1 MFTQLRIQNFKS
13 WADTGEFRMAPLT
26 GFFGTNSSGK
36 TAILQFL
43 LMLKQTVESSDRN
56 RILHLGGDQYSYVD
70 LGTTYDISHRHRLPQ
85 KLKFQFE
92 WIPKYIDV
100 SSLQIPVA
108 TSNIEIPIAIPSV
121 EIPFTGKTSPLIS
134 YVNQNKNKPLK
145 FESIINIELEQIDFE
160 FFRYAFIVDRYLEV
174 DNYLEGDC
182 GWNQITVINGV
193 NTNKGY
199 YLCKDGKFFE
209 EWEDLTKSLGHTFFR
224 IKEVDDSQIL
234 KNYGV
239 LNTTDL
245 SELMGAFMDLF
256 QNTYYLAPLREYPK
270 RTYQWSGENPQN
282 VGKYGELTVAAL
294 LASRK
299 KGTEVELSVAKALQK
314 LELIHNFRLNR
325 IAPNRGDYEILVQKS
340 PNSAEVLITDVGFGV
355 SQVLPIL
362 VLCYYAPK
370 GATLIFEQP
379 EIHLHPS
386 VQAGLADIF
395 IEVIKTR
402 NIQIII
408 ESHSEHLL
416 RRLQRRIAEEKDGF
430 TNDDAALYFCKMDDQ
445 GDSELVPL
453 EIDTYGNICNYPD
466 GFFGDEMGDL
476 VAMTEASI
484 KRQMNVG
491 A

>member
-26 GFFGTNSSGK
+26 GLFGTNSSGK

-70 LGTTYDISHRHRLPQ
+70 LGTTYDISHRHQLPE
-85 KLKFQFE
+85 KIKFSLM
-92 WIPKYIDV
+92 WKPK
-100 SSLQIPVA
+100 
-108 TSNIEIPIAIPSV
+108 
-121 EIPFTGKTSPLIS
+121 LIS
-134 YVNQNKNKPLK
+134 QKVLEILPEIVVYNEGTSIPEINPYTSLLK
-145 FESIINIELEQIDFE
+145 FESEIDIDKDQVNVNFFE
-160 FFRYAFIVDRYLEV
+160 FSFEAKNQQCNHVRIIK
-174 DNYLEGDC
+174 DNNQEAIYTLSTEGTLVEAWQKNWSEKLVKSY
-182 GWNQITVINGV
+182 GFQFPILPLFYGV
-193 NTNKGY
+193 E
-199 YLCKDGKFFE
+199 L
-209 EWEDLTKSLGHTFFR
+209 
-224 IKEVDDSQIL
+224 L
-234 KNYGV
+234 KNYNFQLTLPFKGIE
-239 LNTTDL
+239 D
-245 SELMGAFMDLF
+245 FMDMIKAYEDLF

-270 RTYQWSGENPQN
+270 RTYLWSGERPQD

-299 KGTEVELSVAKALQK
+299 KDVEVELSVAKALQK
-314 LELIHNFRLNR
+314 LELIYNFRVNR
-325 IAPNRGDYEILVQKS
+325 ITPNRGDYEILVQKT

-416 RRLQRRIAEEKDGF
+416 RRLQRRMAEEKDGF
-430 TNDDAALYFCKMDDQ
+430 TNEDAALYFCKMNNQ

-484 KRQMNVG
+484 KRQMNIG

>member
-1 MFTQLRIQNFKS
+1 MFTKLRIQNFKS

-70 LGTTYDISHRHRLPQ
+70 LGTTYDISHRHKLPE
-85 KLKFQFE
+85 KLKFSFE
-92 WIPKYIDV
+92 WIPKYINKTILMMPIKV
-100 SSLQIPVA
+100 KHIPLPSLNFDHYGDEPLRFKSVIDIEEDQV
-108 TSNIEIPIAIPSV
+108 NINFFEYSFKV
-121 EIPFTGKTSPLIS
+121 DELGWNN
-134 YVNQNKNKPLK
+134 VNITHSRDTNSDYE
-145 FESIINIELEQIDFE
+145 ESIYQLFENGNLFQMWRKSSDSESKESIEAETASSF
-160 FFRYAFIVDRYLEV
+160 
-174 DNYLEGDC
+174 
-182 GWNQITVINGV
+182 
-193 NTNKGY
+193 K
-199 YLCKDGKFFE
+199 
-209 EWEDLTKSLGHTFFR
+209 
-224 IKEVDDSQIL
+224 IL

-239 LNTTDL
+239 IEYLASPFTFPKSNIWL
-245 SELMGAFMDLF
+245 SYLTPTYEDLF

-270 RTYQWSGENPQN
+270 RTYQWSGERPQN

-299 KGTEVELSVAKALQK
+299 TDLEVEILVAKSLK
-314 LELIHNFRLNR
+314 ELRLIENFRVNR
-325 IAPNRGDYEILVQKS
+325 ITPNRGDYEILVQRS

-416 RRLQRRIAEEKDGF
+416 RRLQRRMAEEKDGF
-430 TNDDAALYFCKMDDQ
+430 TNEDAALYFCKMDNQ

-453 EIDTYGNICNYPD
+453 EIDIYGNICNYPE
-466 GFFGDEMGDL
+466 GFFGDEMGDI
-476 VAMTEASI
+476 VAMNKAAI
-484 KRQMNVG
+484 KRQMNTEG
-491 A
+491 

>member
-13 WADTGEFRMAPLT
+13 WADTGEFQMASLT

-70 LGTTYDISHRHRLPQ
+70 LGTTYDISHRHRLPEKLRFSLTWKPKLISQ
-85 KLKFQFE
+85 KSLIIFPDKNQTRNVGV
-92 WIPKYIDV
+92 I
-100 SSLQIPVA
+100 SSLNYTYQK
-108 TSNIEIPIAIPSV
+108 TLKLESV
-121 EIPFTGKTSPLIS
+121 IDMDID
-134 YVNQNKNKPLK
+134 
-145 FESIINIELEQIDFE
+145 QIDIK
-160 FFRYAFIVDRYLEV
+160 FFKYSFLSN
-174 DNYLEGDC
+174 DNQLNYVGISATKNDNKESSYQLIIEGD
-182 GWNQITVINGV
+182 VIQNWSA
-193 NTNKGY
+193 N
-199 YLCKDGKFFE
+199 L
-209 EWEDLTKSLGHTFFR
+209 DLAASNLNH
-224 IKEVDDSQIL
+224 L
-234 KNYGV
+234 KNYGFQSV
-239 LNTTDL
+239 SNSMMDQIIYRYPINITE
-245 SELMGAFMDLF
+245 SYEDLF

-270 RTYQWSGENPQN
+270 RTYQWSGESPQN

-299 KGTEVELSVAKALQK
+299 QDLEVEIAVAKALK
-314 LELIHNFRLNR
+314 ELGLIENFRVNR
-325 IAPNRGDYEILVQKS
+325 ITPNRGDYEILVRKT

-362 VLCYYAPK
+362 VLCYYAPE

-386 VQAGLADIF
+386 VQAGIADIF
-395 IEVIKTR
+395 IDVIKTR

-416 RRLQRRIAEEKDGF
+416 RRLQRRMAEEKEGF
-430 TNDDAALYFCKMDDQ
+430 TNEDAALYFCKMNNQ

-453 EIDTYGNICNYPD
+453 EIDTYGNISNYPE

-476 VAMTEASI
+476 VAMTEAAI
-484 KRQMNVG
+484 KRQMNIG

>member
-26 GFFGTNSSGK
+26 GLFGTNSSGK

-70 LGTTYDISHRHRLPQ
+70 LGTTYDISHRHRLPE
-85 KLKFQFE
+85 KIKFSFE
-92 WIPKYIDV
+92 WMPKLIFQSNVGLIGISFGNLSSSISFESEIDIDRDQIDINFFKY
-100 SSLQIPVA
+100 SSIKRGESI
-108 TSNIEIPIAIPSV
+108 TWEIQQKDVTP
-121 EIPFTGKTSPLIS
+121 IS
-134 YVNQNKNKPLK
+134 YRLSMDGGRNSLMNFLGDSYSKNKP
-145 FESIINIELEQIDFE
+145 
-160 FFRYAFIVDRYLEV
+160 
-174 DNYLEGDC
+174 
-182 GWNQITVINGV
+182 
-193 NTNKGY
+193 
-199 YLCKDGKFFE
+199 
-209 EWEDLTKSLGHTFFR
+209 KSF
-224 IKEVDDSQIL
+224 
-234 KNYGV
+234 KNYGLDVCPV
-239 LNTTDL
+239 LT
-245 SELMGAFMDLF
+245 GAYEDLF

-270 RTYQWSGENPQN
+270 KIYLWSGENPQD
-282 VGKYGELTVAAL
+282 VGKQGASAFSAI
-294 LASRK
+294 LASNK
-299 KGTEVELSVAKALQK
+299 KNPEVQTAVAKALK
-314 LELIHNFRLNR
+314 ELGLIDSFRLNA
-325 IAPNRGDYEILVQKS
+325 IAENRGYYEVLVKRS

-416 RRLQRRIAEEKDGF
+416 TRLQRRIAEEKDGF
-430 TNDDAALYFCKMDDQ
+430 TNDDAALYFCKMNDQ
-445 GDSELVPL
+445 GDSELVTL
-453 EIDTYGNICNYPD
+453 DIDDYGNICNYPD
-466 GFFGDEMGDL
+466 GFFGDSMGDA
-476 VAMTEASI
+476 VAMTEAAI
-484 KRQMNVG
+484 KRQMNG
-491 A
+491 E

>member
-70 LGTTYDISHRHRLPQ
+70 LGTTYDISHRHKLPE
-85 KLKFQFE
+85 KIKFSFE
-92 WIPKYIDV
+92 WTPK
-100 SSLQIPVA
+100 
-108 TSNIEIPIAIPSV
+108 
-121 EIPFTGKTSPLIS
+121 LIS
-134 YVNQNKNKPLK
+134 QSSVGVIADVHQDANDDPTHLKVYALTLKKHNSSIGFDSEIDIDRDQIDINFFKYSFKNKDGRNIAFGIQQQNNTK
-145 FESIINIELEQIDFE
+145 QNSISYRLLIDGFTQQELRNFPS
-160 FFRYAFIVDRYLEV
+160 LS
-174 DNYLEGDC
+174 
-182 GWNQITVINGV
+182 
-193 NTNKGY
+193 K
-199 YLCKDGKFFE
+199 
-209 EWEDLTKSLGHTFFR
+209 KSF
-224 IKEVDDSQIL
+224 
-234 KNYGV
+234 KNYG
-239 LNTTDL
+239 LDSREFSGLTL
-245 SELMGAFMDLF
+245 AYEDLF

-270 RTYQWSGENPQN
+270 RTYLWSGERPQN
-282 VGKYGELTVAAL
+282 VGDRGELAVAAL

-299 KGTEVELSVAKALQK
+299 TDHKVEVSVAKALK
-314 LELIHNFRLNR
+314 ELGLIHSFRVKSIAENR
-325 IAPNRGDYEILVQKS
+325 RDYEILVQKS

-416 RRLQRRIAEEKDGF
+416 RRLQRRMAEEKDGF
-430 TNDDAALYFCKMDDQ
+430 TNDDAAMYFCKMNDQ
-445 GDSELVPL
+445 GDSELVTL
-453 EIDTYGNICNYPD
+453 DIDDYGNICNYPE

-476 VAMTEASI
+476 VAMTEATI

>member
-36 TAILQFL
+36 TAILQFI

-70 LGTTYDISHRHRLPQ
+70 LGTNYDISHRHRLPE
-85 KLKFQFE
+85 KLKFSLN
-92 WIPKYIDV
+92 WIPKLIFQD
-100 SSLQIPVA
+100 SLSFINDREINDLIGHLS
-108 TSNIEIPIAIPSV
+108 TSLLRFEALININSDLTSVEFFQYSFLSQDRQWNHFIIRESELKKEIPIYQL
-121 EIPFTGKTSPLIS
+121 FTEGSLLKNSP
-134 YVNQNKNKPLK
+134 KNR
-145 FESIINIELEQIDFE
+145 FE
-160 FFRYAFIVDRYLEV
+160 V
-174 DNYLEGDC
+174 
-182 GWNQITVINGV
+182 
-193 NTNKGY
+193 
-199 YLCKDGKFFE
+199 
-209 EWEDLTKSLGHTFFR
+209 
-224 IKEVDDSQIL
+224 L
-234 KNYGV
+234 KNYGFGSV
-239 LNTTDL
+239 HSDSFTRNLFNVIEDL
-245 SELMGAFMDLF
+245 KVTIKAYEDLF

-270 RTYQWSGENPQN
+270 RTYLWSGERPQD
-282 VGKYGELTVAAL
+282 VGKRGELTVAAL

-299 KGTEVELSVAKALQK
+299 TDSEVEISVAKALK
-314 LELIHNFRLNR
+314 DLGLIHGFRLNR
-325 IAPNRGDYEILVQKS
+325 ITPNRGDYEILVQKS
-340 PNSAEVLITDVGFGV
+340 PNYAEVLITDVGFGV
-355 SQVLPIL
+355 SQLLPIL

-416 RRLQRRIAEEKDGF
+416 RRLQRRMAEEKDGF
-430 TNDDAALYFCKMDDQ
+430 TNEDAALYFCKMNDR
-445 GDSELVPL
+445 GDSELVSL
-453 EIDTYGNICNYPD
+453 EIDTYGNICNYPE

-476 VAMTEASI
+476 VAMTEAAI
-484 KRQMNVG
+484 NRQMNVG

>member
-70 LGTTYDISHRHRLPQ
+70 LGTTYDISHRHKLPE
-85 KLKFQFE
+85 KIKFSLA
-92 WIPKYIDV
+92 WIPK
-100 SSLQIPVA
+100 
-108 TSNIEIPIAIPSV
+108 
-121 EIPFTGKTSPLIS
+121 LIS
-134 YVNQNKNKPLK
+134 QNELIILAEKVAEKNFKLHNTTNYYVPPLK
-145 FESIINIELEQIDFE
+145 FDSVIDIDSDQISVNYFKYYFESKDRQWNNICISKLESNDEECIYQILTEGSLFSSREWFEEISQSFGITIELF
-160 FFRYAFIVDRYLEV
+160 
-174 DNYLEGDC
+174 
-182 GWNQITVINGV
+182 
-193 NTNKGY
+193 
-199 YLCKDGKFFE
+199 
-209 EWEDLTKSLGHTFFR
+209 
-224 IKEVDDSQIL
+224 
-234 KNYGV
+234 KNYSFQFVASFPFDPVG
-239 LNTTDL
+239 NITGMTQAY
-245 SELMGAFMDLF
+245 EDLF

-270 RTYQWSGENPQN
+270 RTYTWSGESPQN

-299 KGTEVELSVAKALQK
+299 KDLEVETAVAKALK
-314 LELIHNFRLNR
+314 ELGLIENFRVNR
-325 IAPNRGDYEILVQKS
+325 ITANRGDYEILVQKT

-395 IEVIKTR
+395 IDVIKTR
-402 NIQIII
+402 NMQIII

-416 RRLQRRIAEEKDGF
+416 RRLQRRMAEEKDGF
-430 TNDDAALYFCKMDDQ
+430 TNEDAALYFCKMNNQ

-453 EIDTYGNICNYPD
+453 EIDTYGNISNYPE

-476 VAMTEASI
+476 VAMTEAAI
-484 KRQMNVG
+484 NRQMNVG

>member
-56 RILHLGGDQYSYVD
+56 RILHLGGDQYSYVN
-70 LGTTYDISHRHRLPQ
+70 LGTNYDISHRHQLPQ
-85 KLKFQFE
+85 SLKFSFE
-92 WIPKYIDV
+92 WIPKYIDAPKLSV
-100 SSLQIPVA
+100 PYMVKNISL
-108 TSNIEIPIAIPSV
+108 IPSYN
-121 EIPFTGKTSPLIS
+121 G
-134 YVNQNKNKPLK
+134 NGDNPLK
-145 FESIINIELEQIDFE
+145 FESVISIEADQIDFD
-160 FFRYAFIVDRYLEV
+160 FFKYSFIVDQYGGES
-174 DNYLEGDC
+174 C
-182 GWNQITVINGV
+182 GWNHLTITNPDKKEDGKPNYTIS
-193 NTNKGY
+193 
-199 YLCKDGKFFE
+199 KDENFFEELDNLHSLQGKFFSRV
-209 EWEDLTKSLGHTFFR
+209 K
-224 IKEVDDSQIL
+224 QIENPQPI
-234 KNYGV
+234 KNYGILHNV
-239 LNTTDL
+239 DI
-245 SELMGAFMDLF
+245 SGYQAAYEDLF

-270 RTYQWSGENPQN
+270 RTYQWSGERPQD
-282 VGKYGELTVAAL
+282 VGKYGELTVSAL

-299 KGTEVELSVAKALQK
+299 KDSEVEISVAKALK
-314 LELIHNFRLNR
+314 DLGLIYGFRLNR
-325 IAPNRGDYEILVQKS
+325 ITPNRGDYEILVQRS

-402 NIQIII
+402 NLQIII

-416 RRLQRRIAEEKDGF
+416 RRLQRRMAEEKDGF
-430 TNDDAALYFCKMDDQ
+430 TNDDAALYFCKMNDQ
-445 GDSELVPL
+445 GDSELVTL
-453 EIDTYGNICNYPD
+453 DIDDYGNICNYPE

-476 VAMTEASI
+476 VAMTEAAI
-484 KRQMNVG
+484 NRQMKTG
-491 A
+491 D

>member
-56 RILHLGGDQYSYVD
+56 RILHLGNDQYSYVD
-70 LGTTYDISHRHRLPQ
+70 LGTTYDISHRHRLPDQ
-85 KLKFQFE
+85 IKFSFE
-92 WIPKYIDV
+92 CLPKYIN
-100 SSLQIPVA
+100 SSNLSLP
-108 TSNIEIPIAIPSV
+108 AIRQLNPLRYSYDAYGDK
-121 EIPFTGKTSPLIS
+121 PF
-134 YVNQNKNKPLK
+134 K
-145 FESIINIELEQIDFE
+145 FESVINIQEDQVNIGFFKYYFEVEEL
-160 FFRYAFIVDRYLEV
+160 
-174 DNYLEGDC
+174 
-182 GWNQITVINGV
+182 GWNHINVMKSITDNSDEVVYGITQNG
-193 NTNKGY
+193 
-199 YLCKDGKFFE
+199 DFFE
-209 EWEDLTKSLGHTFFR
+209 ILESPEE
-224 IKEVDDSQIL
+224 KEIYLSQKLNEFQLL

-239 LNTTDL
+239 SEYQLTPTTFSKKNIWL
-245 SELMGAFMDLF
+245 ETLAKAYEDLF
-256 QNTYYLAPLREYPK
+256 QNTYCLAPLREYPK
-270 RTYQWSGENPQN
+270 RTYLWSGERPQD
-282 VGKYGELTVAAL
+282 VGKRGELTVAAL

-299 KGTEVELSVAKALQK
+299 TDSEVEILVAKALED
-314 LELIHNFRLNR
+314 LHLIHGFRLNR
-325 IAPNRGDYEILVQKS
+325 ITPNRGDYEILVQKS

-386 VQAGLADIF
+386 VQAGLTDIF

-416 RRLQRRIAEEKDGF
+416 RRLQRRMAEEKDGF
-430 TNDDAALYFCKMDDQ
+430 TNDDAALYFCKMNDQ
-445 GDSELVPL
+445 GDSELVTL
-453 EIDTYGNICNYPD
+453 DIDDYGNICNYPE

-476 VAMTEASI
+476 VAMTEAAI
-484 KRQMNVG
+484 NRQMNVG

>member
-70 LGTTYDISHRHRLPQ
+70 LGTTYDISHRHRLPEKLRFSLTWKPKLISQ
-85 KLKFQFE
+85 KSLIIFPDKNQARNVGV
-92 WIPKYIDV
+92 I
-100 SSLQIPVA
+100 SSLNYTYQKILKL
-108 TSNIEIPIAIPSV
+108 ESV
-121 EIPFTGKTSPLIS
+121 IDIGID
-134 YVNQNKNKPLK
+134 
-145 FESIINIELEQIDFE
+145 QIDIK
-160 FFRYAFIVDRYLEV
+160 FFKYSFLSN
-174 DNYLEGDC
+174 DNQLNHVGISVTKNDNKESSYQLIIEGDVVQN
-182 GWNQITVINGV
+182 WSAN
-193 NTNKGY
+193 
-199 YLCKDGKFFE
+199 L
-209 EWEDLTKSLGHTFFR
+209 DLAASNLNHF
-224 IKEVDDSQIL
+224 
-234 KNYGV
+234 KNYGFQSV
-239 LNTTDL
+239 SNSMMDQIIYRYLINITE
-245 SELMGAFMDLF
+245 SYEDLF

-270 RTYQWSGENPQN
+270 RTYQWSGEHPQN

-299 KGTEVELSVAKALQK
+299 TDLEVEISVAKALK
-314 LELIHNFRLNR
+314 ELGLIYGFRLNR
-325 IAPNRGDYEILVQKS
+325 ITPNRGDYEILVQKT

-395 IEVIKTR
+395 IDVIKTR
-402 NIQIII
+402 NMQIII

-416 RRLQRRIAEEKDGF
+416 RRLQRRMAEEKDGF
-430 TNDDAALYFCKMDDQ
+430 TNEDAALYFCKMNDL
-445 GDSELVPL
+445 GDSELVSL
-453 EIDTYGNICNYPD
+453 EIDTYGNICNYPE

-484 KRQMNVG
+484 NRQMNVG
-491 A
+491 V

>member
-70 LGTTYDISHRHRLPQ
+70 LGTTYDISHRHRLPE
-85 KLKFQFE
+85 KIKFEFE
-92 WIPKYIDV
+92 WLPKYINQPHLV
-100 SSLQIPVA
+100 MPLRKELNKSSFIYGHYGKQLLKFDSEIY
-108 TSNIEIPIAIPSV
+108 IEIDKVIINYFGYSFKVDEFGWNNITVMNDKNTNISQEESTYQVLENGNLFEFLKESANFAESKVIP
-121 EIPFTGKTSPLIS
+121 
-134 YVNQNKNKPLK
+134 VNQNI
-145 FESIINIELEQIDFE
+145 ES
-160 FFRYAFIVDRYLEV
+160 
-174 DNYLEGDC
+174 
-182 GWNQITVINGV
+182 
-193 NTNKGY
+193 
-199 YLCKDGKFFE
+199 
-209 EWEDLTKSLGHTFFR
+209 
-224 IKEVDDSQIL
+224 SQIL
-234 KNYGV
+234 KNFGITGDGLGIFDYPGNSIW
-239 LNTTDL
+239 LL
-245 SELMGAFMDLF
+245 SLAPACADLF
-256 QNTYYLAPLREYPK
+256 RHTYYLAPLREYPK
-270 RTYQWSGENPQN
+270 RTYLWSGERPKD
-282 VGKYGELTVAAL
+282 VGRYGELTVAAL
-294 LASRK
+294 LAARK
-299 KGTEVELSVAKALQK
+299 KDPEVEISVAKALY
-314 LELIHNFRLNR
+314 ELGLIYNFRLNR
-325 IAPNRGDYEILVQKS
+325 ITPNRGDYEILVQKS
-340 PNSAEVLITDVGFGV
+340 PDSAEVLITDVGFGV

-416 RRLQRRIAEEKDGF
+416 RRLQRRMAEEKDGF
-430 TNDDAALYFCKMDDQ
+430 TNDDAALYFCKMNDQ
-445 GDSELVPL
+445 GDSELVTL
-453 EIDTYGNICNYPD
+453 DIDDYGNICNYPE

-476 VAMTEASI
+476 VAMTEAAI
-484 KRQMNVG
+484 NRQMNVG